1 MLRVRDVPRMLL
13 GMSSTLL
20 SDQPGFTP
28 MIARLLGMMAY
39 TRETTLEAVQGFTV
53 EELDLIPDG
62 HANSAGMLL
71 AHMAAVE
78 RIYQLISADHPDPD
92 SALEAH
98 YWPGLNLG
106 EQGRAEI
113 RGRPLRHYLEELAR
127 VRAGTLELLAA
138 RDDAWLDESLP
149 FWGGTGNRH
158 FMWFH
163 VFEDEIN
170 HRGQLR
176 LLRRH
181 MPGQQGLGMT
191 GAWLEPL
198 REGRGVRCRTV
209 YPDSPADQAGLKSG
223 DEIVAVD
230 GVDVRDAYFHELRLG
245 AAPGVRSTFTVQ
257 RGSETADVTVTRVAR
272 PT

>member
-1 MLRVRDVPRMLL
+1 
-13 GMSSTLL
+13 MSSTLL

-78 RIYQLISADHPDPD
+78 RIYQLISDDHPDPD
-92 SALEAH
+92 GALEAH

-113 RGRPLRHYLEELAR
+113 RGRPLRHYLEELAL
-127 VRAGTLELLAA
+127 VRAGTLELLGA
-138 RDDAWLDESLP
+138 RDDAWLDEPLP

-170 HRGQLR
+170 HRGQIGI
-176 LLRRH
+176 LRRH
-181 MPGQQGLGMT
+181 MPGFQGLGLM

-198 REGRGVRCRTV
+198 QGGRGVRCRTV
-209 YPDSPADQAGLKSG
+209 HPGSPAEEAGLESG
-223 DEIVAVD
+223 DVIVAVD
-230 GVDVRDAYFHELRLG
+230 GVDVRDAYFHELRLS

-257 RGSETADVTVTRVAR
+257 RGAETADLTVTRAAR

>member
-1 MLRVRDVPRMLL
+1 
-13 GMSSTLL
+13 MSSTLFT
-20 SDQPGFTP
+20 DRPGFTP
-28 MIARLLGMMAY
+28 MIARLVGMMTY
-39 TRETTLEAVQGFTV
+39 TRETTLEAVQGWTT

-78 RIYQLISADHPDPD
+78 RIYQLISDGHPDPD
-92 SALEAH
+92 SALEAQ
-98 YWPGLNLG
+98 YLPGLNLG
-106 EQGRAEI
+106 EQSRAEL
-113 RGRPLRHYLEELAR
+113 RGRPLRHYLEQLAR
-127 VRAGTLELLAA
+127 VRAGTLELLGS
-138 RDDAWLDESLP
+138 RDDAWLDEPLP

-181 MPGQQGLGMT
+181 QPGLQGLGLT

-198 REGRGVRCRTV
+198 ADGRGVHCRMV
-209 YPDSPADQAGLKSG
+209 FEGSPATQAGLKTG
-223 DEIVAVD
+223 DEIIAIN
-230 GVDVRDAYFHELRLG
+230 GVDVQGAYFHELRLG
-245 AAPGVRSTFTVQ
+245 AAPGVSSSFTVR
-257 RGSETADVTVTRVAR
+257 RGDGTQDVTVTRVAR
-272 PT
+272 PG

>member
-1 MLRVRDVPRMLL
+1 
-13 GMSSTLL
+13 
-20 SDQPGFTP
+20 
-28 MIARLLGMMAY
+28 MIARLIGMMTY
-39 TRETTLEAVQGFTV
+39 TRETTLEAVQGWTIK
-53 EELDLIPDG
+53 ELDLIPDG

-78 RIYQLISADHPDPD
+78 RIYQLISDGHPHPD

-98 YWPGLNLG
+98 HWPGLNLG
-106 EQGRAEI
+106 QQGRAEL

-138 RDDAWLDESLP
+138 RDDAWLDEPLP
-149 FWGGTGNRH
+149 LWGGTGNRH

-163 VFEDEIN
+163 VFEDELS

-181 MPGQQGLGMT
+181 QPGLQGLGLT

-198 REGRGVRCRTV
+198 AEGRGVRCRV
-209 YPDSPADQAGLKSG
+209 AHEGSPAEQAGLRGG
-223 DEIVAVD
+223 DEIVAID
-230 GVDVRDAYFHELRLG
+230 GLDVQDVHFHELRLG
-245 AAPGVRSTFTVQ
+245 AAPGVSSTYRVQ
-257 RGSETADVTVTRVAR
+257 RGPDTLDLTVTRVAR
-272 PT
+272 PG